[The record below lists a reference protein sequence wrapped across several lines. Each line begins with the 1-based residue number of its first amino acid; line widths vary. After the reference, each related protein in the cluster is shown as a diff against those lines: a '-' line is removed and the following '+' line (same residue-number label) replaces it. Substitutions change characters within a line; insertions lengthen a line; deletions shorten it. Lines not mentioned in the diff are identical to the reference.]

1 MLDWRNIAISPII
14 RPIRGD
20 AVNEQLRNI
29 HTAGGVIT
37 IHMAQLATW
46 GILVLALPITV
57 VAQQPGRSG
66 KDTSRVFVI
75 TDAKKPTKMVK
86 PSYPESAK
94 SAGIQGTVVAYVVIG
109 KTGEVERVEP
119 ISGPKELWSA
129 TVEAVKQWTWEPF
142 LFNGNPVRVRTRTTI
157 NFVLD
162 ASHPSKSP
170 PVSQ

>member
-1 MLDWRNIAISPII
+1 MAVSSTLDMP
-14 RPIRGD
+14 
-20 AVNEQLRNI
+20 
-29 HTAGGVIT
+29 
-37 IHMAQLATW
+37 QLATI
-46 GILVLALPITV
+46 GVLFLTLPLTGA
-57 VAQQPGRSG
+57 AQQPGQSD

-75 TDAKKPTKMVK
+75 TDAKRPTKMVK

-94 SAGIQGTVVAYVVIG
+94 SAGIQGRVVTYVVIG

-129 TVEAVKQWTWEPF
+129 TVDAVKQWTWEPF
-142 LFNGNPVRVRTRTTI
+142 LFNGNPVRVRTKATI

-170 PVSQ
+170 PVSH